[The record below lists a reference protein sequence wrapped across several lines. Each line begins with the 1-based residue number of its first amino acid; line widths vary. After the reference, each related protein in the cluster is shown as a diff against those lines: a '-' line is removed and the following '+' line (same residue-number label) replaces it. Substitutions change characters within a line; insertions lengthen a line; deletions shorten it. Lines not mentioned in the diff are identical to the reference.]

1 MSDAKESP
9 PQVDDPPITITLPL
23 SEWHTV
29 TDHLRKGICG
39 DTFDVLLLIY
49 FQSDRQLL
57 EAARIQRIA
66 LEQAGLLEVVGA
78 ASEGKEGDRGVNLAK
93 VH

>member
-1 MSDAKESP
+1 MSDAP
-9 PQVDDPPITITLPL
+9 TDDPAITITLPL
-23 SEWHTV
+23 SQLNIV

-49 FQSDRQLL
+49 FQSDNQLL
-57 EAARIQRIA
+57 EAARLQRIA
-66 LEQAGLLEVVGA
+66 LEQAGLSEIAGVSTDSTGA
-78 ASEGKEGDRGVNLAK
+78 DRDMK